1 MPKIEINLKF
11 FFDPFFQVFMAIS
24 DGKHRKPCT
33 GMWNELEKKN
43 GDLEID
49 KNASIF
55 VGDAAGRI
63 KTDVGYKFDT

>member
-1 MPKIEINLKF
+1 
-11 FFDPFFQVFMAIS
+11 MAIS